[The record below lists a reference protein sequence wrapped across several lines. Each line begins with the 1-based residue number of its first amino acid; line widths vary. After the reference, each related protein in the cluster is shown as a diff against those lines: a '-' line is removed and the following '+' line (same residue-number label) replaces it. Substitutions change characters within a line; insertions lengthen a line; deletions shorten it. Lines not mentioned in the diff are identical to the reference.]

1 MPSLKLIYKYIL
13 LFVLLNILLLITA
26 YLLSTIASINLCL
39 RDALILLPVFSLISV
54 ITLIIFFKGE
64 TKEADSQT
72 LHIMVAISL
81 KFLLEIVF
89 ALIWFIVIKKT
100 TLPSVLMFFVLYLTL
115 TLFSLGVMLITLK
128 NKALRNLN

>member
-1 MPSLKLIYKYIL
+1 MKQIYKFIF

-26 YLLSTIASINLCL
+26 YLLSTIASINLRL
-39 RDALILLPVFSLISV
+39 HDALILLPVFSIISV
-54 ITLIIFFKGE
+54 ITLIIFCKGE

-72 LHIMVAISL
+72 LYILVAVSL
-81 KFLLEIVF
+81 KFLMELIF

-100 TLPSVLMFFVLYLTL
+100 ALPSVLMFFVLYLTL